1 VSKLGLGRHVLKKA
15 RMRPEKEGR
24 KKQLL
29 APIARES
36 RMIRSS
42 TKRKNDRF
50 ERAKR

>member
-24 KKQLL
+24 KKG
-29 APIARES
+29 AIGTES